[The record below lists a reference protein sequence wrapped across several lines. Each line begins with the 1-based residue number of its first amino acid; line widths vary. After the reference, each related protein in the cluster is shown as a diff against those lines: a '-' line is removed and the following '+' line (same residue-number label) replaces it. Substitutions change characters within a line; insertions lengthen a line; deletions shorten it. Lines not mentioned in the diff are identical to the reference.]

1 MPGSITLDLI
11 ERELAPP
18 KLTEDEALE
27 ALLEG
32 ARLGAYTLPD
42 GVSRAVTGRAALR
55 ARYAETHAALNA
67 ASEALAGAA
76 DRLALRVALEA
87 TKAGA
92 IPKGTEPGAAIAA
105 LEADLARLQHDD
117 RTYQSAA
124 DKAEGYPPTI
134 ARASAGAIVEA
145 LDAGLTELVTAAA
158 PHAALVAAVDP
169 ESADPLVAAFRADP
183 KGYTALESLV
193 PCLLALFAA
202 GAALARLGTG
212 WQGPADDGTAPLL
225 QLARLA
231 A

>member
-67 ASEALAGAA
+67 AS
-76 DRLALRVALEA
+76 ALEA